1 MSQTA
6 TPSLAPNRIDAAL
19 GRLHAAGKKA
29 FVAYIGGGDPTLAA
43 TPDLI
48 VALAQA
54 GADVVELGVPFSDPL
69 ADGVVNQLSAQRALD
84 AGATLPGLLAAV
96 AAARKRTEVPI
107 VLFTYLNPLLRR
119 GLAETLREAQ
129 KAGVDGA
136 LVLDLPVG
144 ETLEGGESVFPEGFR
159 HIQLIAP
166 TTPPERVAEIA
177 PAASGF
183 IYYVSRAGV
192 TGMQSEIATGIKEQV
207 AAIRDAYRDRFEDR
221 APVPICVGFG
231 VSTPEQARTV
241 AQTADGVVIGSAIVK
256 KIGEWGKEPDLAKR
270 LEEFV
275 RPFAEAIHAK

>member
-1 MSQTA
+1 MT
-6 TPSLAPNRIDAAL
+6 PNRIDATME
-19 GRLHAAGKKA
+19 RLHREGKKA

-48 VALAQA
+48 VALANA
-54 GADVVELGVPFSDPL
+54 GADIVELGVPFSDPL

-96 AAARKRTEVPI
+96 AEARKRTEVPI

-119 GLAETLREAQ
+119 GLGLTLREAQ

-136 LVLDLPVG
+136 LILDLPVG
-144 ETLEGGESVFPEGFR
+144 ETLEGGDGVFPEGFR

-166 TTPPERVAEIA
+166 TSPPERLASIA
-177 PAASGF
+177 AAASGF

-192 TGMQSEIATGIKEQV
+192 TGMQSEIAEGIAEQV
-207 AAIRDAYRDRFEDR
+207 GAIHKAAYTSGVKA
-221 APVPICVGFG
+221 VPICVGFG

-241 AQTADGVVIGSAIVK
+241 AHTADGVVIGSAIVK
-256 KIGEWGKEPDLAKR
+256 RIGEWGKEPDLAKR

-275 RPFAEAIHAK
+275 RPFAEAIHA

>member
-1 MSQTA
+1 
-6 TPSLAPNRIDAAL
+6 
-19 GRLHAAGKKA
+19 
-29 FVAYIGGGDPTLAA
+29 GDPTLAA

-48 VALAQA
+48 VALANA

-159 HIQLIAP
+159 HIQLVAP
-166 TTPPERVAEIA
+166 TTPPERLAAIA
-177 PAASGF
+177 ARGSGF

-192 TGMQSEIATGIKEQV
+192 TGMQSEIAAGIAEQV
-207 AAIRDAYRDRFEDR
+207 AAIREA
-221 APVPICVGFG
+221 AHGQALSALPICVGFG
-231 VSTPEQARTV
+231 VSTPEQARAV
-241 AQTADGVVIGSAIVK
+241 ADTADGVVIGSAIVK
-256 KIGEWGKEPDLAKR
+256 RIGEWGKEPDLAKR
-270 LEEFV
+270 LEDFV
-275 RPFAEAIHAK
+275 RPFAEAIHK